1 VASSVALERAIANMI
16 RTATWESARPG
27 RRAND
32 KATFRGFVTDFIVPR
47 EGDALRAQ
55 AFLVEQNPGWVLP
68 VHFHLEN
75 QYQVVAAG
83 GGLLGV
89 HPIKPGYVHFA
100 SRESGYGPIT
110 AGPEGL
116 SYFTLRVQGDTGA
129 WYLPE
134 SRQRM
139 QRELK
144 RRQAAGKP
152 GSQVDESELRALEG
166 LSTEV
171 MIAADGTGLAAGIAR
186 LPPNYVATAPLCDC
200 ARDRF
205 YVVLQGSMI
214 LDDEELSGL
223 ATVFA
228 SAEEQP
234 QIRAGAEGLEVVVVQ
249 FPDDARVPRAPT
261 AET

>member
-1 VASSVALERAIANMI
+1 
-16 RTATWESARPG
+16 
-27 RRAND
+27 
-32 KATFRGFVTDFIVPR
+32 
-47 EGDALRAQ
+47 
-55 AFLVEQNPGWVLP
+55 

-83 GGLLGV
+83 GGTLGK
-89 HPIKPGYVHFA
+89 HPVKPGYVHFA

-134 SRQRM
+134 SRLRM

-144 RRQAAGKP
+144 RRQATGKP
-152 GSQVDESELRALEG
+152 GSDVPAGELRTLPG

-171 MIAADGTGLAAGIAR
+171 MIAADGTGLAAGVAR
-186 LPPNYVATAPLCDC
+186 MPPNHVATAPLCDC
-200 ARDRF
+200 TRDRF
-205 YVVLQGSMI
+205 YVVLKGSMI
-214 LDDEELSGL
+214 LGDEALPALS
-223 ATVFA
+223 TVFA
-228 SAEEQP
+228 SAEEQLE
-234 QIRAGAEGLEVVVVQ
+234 IRAGGEGLELVVVQ

-261 AET
+261 EAT